1 MTELTHLFFCSE
13 KATCIP
19 RKCRLLVPTNCKG
32 KPEPLQQYLC
42 KFLDGIFGKF
52 FGKFGNINGKFSG
65 SFILLDLEYH
75 EAS

>member
-1 MTELTHLFFCSE
+1 MFRE
-13 KATCIP
+13 KQSTPQENNANCY
-19 RKCRLLVPTNCKG
+19 VPTNCKG

-42 KFLDGIFGKF
+42 KFLDGIFREV